1 MGDPVPETAADSER
15 LDVLVISI
23 YYAPDKTGIAPY
35 TAALAR
41 GLVERGHRVRAVVG
55 YPHYPQWK
63 IAEGYRGL
71 RRREIIDGVE
81 VVRVRHPVPRNS
93 TGLGRIAMEAVF
105 AAHAGTVR
113 GRRPDVVLAASPS
126 LLSVAA
132 ALTWRRPGRTAVGVI
147 VQDVYCR
154 ALTETGNHGRAGAG
168 AVARVE
174 RGLLARADGV
184 SVIHDRLG
192 GVLTDIGVDPA
203 TITVIR
209 NWSHIAEPVLDRD
222 ATRTRL
228 GWRDDEL
235 IALHS
240 GNMGE
245 KQGLDNVIDAARLAD
260 AAGVPVRF
268 VLLGHGS
275 RRPALEVAGAGVQ
288 RLQFVDPV
296 PADAFPDVLAAAD
309 VLVLNEKPGV
319 AEMCVPSKLTSY
331 FAAGR
336 PVVAAVNPDGGSSQ
350 EMHASGAGICVPAG
364 RPQELLDAVLRTGCD
379 PAGAQRAGA
388 RGQAYAREVLS
399 AADALD
405 SYEAWAYRLAAARH
419 DQPLRLPW
427 TRSG

>member
-1 MGDPVPETAADSER
+1 M
-15 LDVLVISI
+15 
-23 YYAPDKTGIAPY
+23 
-35 TAALAR
+35 
-41 GLVERGHRVRAVVG
+41 RVVVG

-63 IAEGYRGL
+63 TVAGYGGL
-71 RRREIIDGVE
+71 RRRETVDGVE

-93 TGLGRIAMEAVF
+93 TGIGRIAMEAVF
-105 AAHAGTVR
+105 AAHAATVR
-113 GRRPDVVLAASPS
+113 GRRPDVVLVASPS

-132 ALTWRRPGRTAVGVI
+132 ALTWRKSGRTAVGVI
-147 VQDVYCR
+147 VQDIYCR
-154 ALTETGNHGRAGAG
+154 AVTETGDHGRAGAG

-203 TITVIR
+203 KITVIR
-209 NWSHIAEPVLDRD
+209 NWSHIAAPIHDRHT
-222 ATRTRL
+222 TRTEF

-260 AAGVPVRF
+260 AAHLPVRF

-275 RRPALEVAGAGVQ
+275 RRPALEAFGAGVQ
-288 RLQFVDPV
+288 RLQFVDPQ

-309 VLVLNEKPGV
+309 VLLLNEKPRI

-331 FAAGR
+331 FVTAR
-336 PVVAAVNPDGGSSQ
+336 PVVAAVNPVGGSAV
-350 EMHASGAGICVPAG
+350 EMRAAGAGICVPAG
-364 RPQELLDAVLRTGCD
+364 RPQDLLDAVLRTGRD
-379 PAGAQRAGA
+379 PAGAQQAGA
-388 RGQAYAREVLS
+388 RGQAYARNVLS
-399 AADALD
+399 EAAALD
-405 SYEAWAYRLAAARH
+405 AYEAWVYRLQRGRRAACGRINNA
-419 DQPLRLPW
+419 
-427 TRSG
+427 